1 VRQVDTGGLLL
12 TIALGAALLALWCY
26 VRWPGAAPSSL
37 GGAILRALIAF
48 GLLQVATFPLDAAAG
63 ASTGLA
69 VLAVVG
75 VIVPVLTFAFLASL
89 WIMRFFADALK
100 GFV

>member
-1 VRQVDTGGLLL
+1 MDGGGLLV
-12 TIALGAALLALWCY
+12 TIALGAALLALWSY
-26 VRWPGAAPSSL
+26 VRWPNAAPSNVR
-37 GGAILRALIAF
+37 GAVLRVLVAF
-48 GLLQVATFPLDAAAG
+48 GLLNVGVVPLDAAVG

-75 VIVPVLTFAFLASL
+75 VVVPVLTFAFLTAL
-89 WIMRFFADALK
+89 WVMRMFADALK